1 MESTINTIE
10 KAFIA
15 DGTDINLMPDVSHL
29 KRKKDQQAVINNYKT
44 DVVIRA
50 LNSEGQEKEWEP
62 DYSDP
67 SQIKY
72 ENWYVYSPSSGWS
85 LYDVDGWYS
94 NTVCGSRRAFRTRAI
109 ARYFAETFPDLV
121 NAIL

>member
-1 MESTINTIE
+1 MDSTINTIE

-15 DGTDINLMPDVSHL
+15 DGTDIKLMPDVSHL
-29 KRKKDQQAVINNYKT
+29 KREKDQQAIINNYKA

-72 ENWYVYSPSSGWS
+72 ENWYVFSPSSGWS
-85 LYDVDGWYS
+85 LLNVVIWHAHTRS
-94 NTVCGSRRAFRTRAI
+94 CSRRAFRTRAI
-109 ARYFAETFPDLV
+109 ARYFAETFPELV